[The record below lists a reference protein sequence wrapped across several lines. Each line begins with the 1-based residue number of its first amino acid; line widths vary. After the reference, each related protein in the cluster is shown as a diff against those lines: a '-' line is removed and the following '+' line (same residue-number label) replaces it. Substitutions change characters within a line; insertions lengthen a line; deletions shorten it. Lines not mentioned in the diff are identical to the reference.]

1 MEINVRRGE
10 APVSYGSPQLEA
22 YLWSEPPCATY
33 THVMRMFP
41 ITRMA
46 VVASVV
52 VLAACSSPSADPSSD
67 DSVAAAQLTSCG
79 LELAFDRVPTRAV
92 TLEQG
97 ATEMMLALGLGDSM
111 VGTSYLNDAVAPEF
125 ADAYEQIPVL
135 ADQYPTAEQFRG
147 ADPDFVYSMRASAFA
162 PDAVGERSELRDLE
176 VPAYLSSN
184 DCEDPNLVSAEGG
197 FEQIF
202 AEVTD
207 IATIFDVADRGEDL
221 IDAQQEV
228 LDQVAASAQALDGVE
243 VAWIYSTYHGA
254 PIVAGNAGLPQTMTE
269 LAGAENAFD
278 DLDAQWTE
286 TSWDQISQR
295 DPDVLV
301 LADLS
306 RGRPGDSAQDKIKT
320 LRADPVTAQLAAV
333 REDRMVVIP
342 ATEMDSSVRSI
353 NGLETLLEAL
363 VELEGAHR

>member
-1 MEINVRRGE
+1 
-10 APVSYGSPQLEA
+10 
-22 YLWSEPPCATY
+22 
-33 THVMRMFP
+33 MRMIP
-41 ITRMA
+41 ITRVA
-46 VVASVV
+46 AVASVV
-52 VLAACSSPSADPSSD
+52 VLAACSSPSTDPSSD
-67 DSVAAAQLTSCG
+67 NTAAAGHLTNCG
-79 LELAFDRVPTRAV
+79 LDLTFDRAPGRAV

-111 VGTSYLNDAVAPEF
+111 VGTSYLTDAVAPEF
-125 ADAYEQIPVL
+125 ADAYEQIPAL
-135 ADQYPTAEQFRG
+135 ADQYPTAEQLR
-147 ADPDFVYSMRASAFA
+147 AANPDFVYSMRASAFA

-176 VPAYLSSN
+176 VPAYLSAN
-184 DCEDPNLVSAEGG
+184 DCEDPNLVSAEVG

-221 IDAQQEV
+221 IATQQQV
-228 LDQVAASAQALDGVE
+228 LDQVTASAQTLDGLE
-243 VAWIYSTYHGA
+243 VAWIYSTINGA
-254 PIVAGNAGLPQTMTE
+254 PVVAGEAGLPQTMTE

-306 RGRPGDSAQDKIKT
+306 RGLDGDSARDKIEA

-333 REDRMVVIP
+333 RQDRMIEIP
-342 ATEMDSSVRSI
+342 ATEMDPSVRSI
-353 NGLETLLEAL
+353 NALATLSEAL
-363 VELEGAHR
+363 VEIEGAGR

>member
-1 MEINVRRGE
+1 M
-10 APVSYGSPQLEA
+10 
-22 YLWSEPPCATY
+22 
-33 THVMRMFP
+33 
-41 ITRMA
+41 
-46 VVASVV
+46 
-52 VLAACSSPSADPSSD
+52 LAACSSPSSAPAPD
-67 DSVAAAQLTSCG
+67 DSGASAQLSSCG
-79 LELAFDRVPTRAV
+79 LDLTFDQVPTRAV

-111 VGTSYLNDAVAPEF
+111 VGTSYLTDAVAPEF
-125 ADAYEQIPVL
+125 AGAYEQVPVL
-135 ADQYPTAEQFRG
+135 ADQYPTAEQLRG

-184 DCEDPNLVSAEGG
+184 DCEDPSSVSAEGG

-221 IDAQQEV
+221 IAEQEQV
-228 LDQVAASAQALDGVE
+228 LDQVTSSAQDLDGVE
-243 VAWIYSTYHGA
+243 VVWIYSTINGA

-269 LAGAENAFD
+269 LAGSENAFD

-286 TSWDQISQR
+286 TTWDQISQR
-295 DPDVLV
+295 DPEVLV

-306 RGRPGDSAQDKIKT
+306 RGMDGDSAQDKIET
-320 LRADPVTAQLAAV
+320 LRADPVTSQLAAV
-333 REDRMVVIP
+333 REDRMVAIP
-342 ATEMDSSVRSI
+342 ATEMDPSVRSI
-353 NGLETLLEAL
+353 DALSTLSDAL
-363 VELEGAHR
+363 VEFEGAR